1 MLSSESMPL
10 RERLLRRLLF
20 WLPKMCFLS
29 QPLAPLL
36 LASDIM
42 TFPLQQM
49 QAGSFLSRINCG
61 LSNTHDK
68 AIDSSWS
75 RRISSTQ
82 LLDSY
87 CEWQTAEDLQSH
99 SISVGICRAAV
110 LTPLAAQILQSQ
122 LVLSLLAQSASAQPA
137 AIHHKDRHHLL
148 NVYPC
153 LIRCNS
159 ALMRK

>member
-110 LTPLAAQILQSQ
+110 LTPWLHRSFRASSFYPSWPKVLPRSLQPYTTRIGIIS
-122 LVLSLLAQSASAQPA
+122 
-137 AIHHKDRHHLL
+137 
-148 NVYPC
+148 
-153 LIRCNS
+153 
-159 ALMRK
+159 